1 LLYPEARVN
10 SPLDFLARTIE
21 EPKEYK
27 PVAEQATPDSSTEES
42 QRGGLLLV
50 VDDNE
55 MNRDM
60 LSRRLQRHGHQVEVA
75 TNGREALSVI
85 NGQKFDLVLLD
96 IMMPEMNGYEV
107 LEHLKADKALRHIP
121 VIMITAVDEIES
133 VVRCIELGAD
143 DYLPKPF
150 NPVLLKARVTAS
162 LEKKW
167 LRDQQEAYTRQL
179 DLENRRKSDELEQ
192 ARQIQL
198 LMLPTK
204 PPVLPYL
211 EIAACQKTASEVGGD
226 YYDFFP
232 QANGK
237 LFVVVGDAT
246 GHGVSSG
253 LMVAMT
259 KASLLAT
266 DEAELT
272 GLVKKINRVLTRIDL
287 GRQLNMSLML
297 LEFLPKPGN
306 GVTVRASGGGIPPI
320 YVLRPGGKVEELLI
334 SGLPLG
340 VTEEAEYTLTE
351 FTLNPPDTML
361 LMSDGLAETFNSRR
375 ELLGFKHLKQALHKL
390 DVAHL
395 TVEQI
400 LEQVTNIG
408 DQWAAGH
415 PLQDDVTVVALK
427 AR

>member
-1 LLYPEARVN
+1 MV
-10 SPLDFLARTIE
+10 STTFE
-21 EPKEYK
+21 EQRERKG
-27 PVAEQATPDSSTEES
+27 VADPATSDSATEQTPR
-42 QRGGLLLV
+42 RGLVLV

-60 LSRRLQRHGHQVEVA
+60 LSRRLQRQGHRVEIA
-75 TNGREALSVI
+75 TNGREALAIIESR
-85 NGQKFDLVLLD
+85 KFDLVLLD

-107 LEHLKADKALRHIP
+107 LEFLKADHHLRHLP

-150 NPVLLKARVTAS
+150 NPVLLKARINAS

-167 LRDQQEAYTRQL
+167 LRDQQEAYTHQL

-198 LMLPTK
+198 LMLPTA
-204 PPVLPYL
+204 PPLLPHL

-232 QANGK
+232 RGDGK
-237 LFVVVGDAT
+237 LFIAIGDAT

-266 DEAELT
+266 EEAEPT
-272 GLVKKINRVLTRIDL
+272 ATVKKINRVLTRIDL

-297 LEFLPKPGN
+297 LEISPMQN
-306 GVTVRASGGGIPPI
+306 GKVTVRASGGGIPPI
-320 YVLRPGGKVEELLI
+320 YILRPGGLAEEVMI

-340 VTEEAEYTLTE
+340 VTEQTYYTLTE
-351 FTLNPPDTML
+351 FTLKPGEGIL
-361 LMSDGLAETFNSRR
+361 LMSDGLPETFNSRR
-375 ELLGFKHLKQALHKL
+375 ELLGFKQLKQALQQF
-390 DVAHL
+390 DVACL
-395 TVEQI
+395 TAEQI
-400 LEQVTNIG
+400 LDRVSTISDE
-408 DQWAAGH
+408 WADGY
-415 PLQDDVTVVALK
+415 PLQDDVTLVALK
-427 AR
+427 VK

>member
-1 LLYPEARVN
+1 MFQLP
-10 SPLDFLARTIE
+10 TIE
-21 EPKEYK
+21 EQRERK
-27 PVAEQATPDSSTEES
+27 PVVEQATPDPSAQETLRS
-42 QRGGLLLV
+42 GFLLV

-60 LSRRLQRHGHQVEVA
+60 LSRRLQRQGHQVSVA
-75 TNGREALSVI
+75 TDGREALTMI
-85 NGQKFDLVLLD
+85 KAQKFDLVLLD

-107 LEHLKADKALRHIP
+107 LEHLQADHTLRHIP

-150 NPVLLKARVTAS
+150 NPVLLKARINAS

-167 LRDQQEAYTRQL
+167 LRDQQEAYTLQL
-179 DLENRRKSDELEQ
+179 DLENRRKSNELEQ

-198 LMLPTK
+198 SMLPTA
-204 PPVLPYL
+204 PPLLPHL

-237 LFVVVGDAT
+237 LYVAIGDAT
-246 GHGVSSG
+246 GHGVGSG

-266 DEAELT
+266 DQDELT
-272 GLVKKINRVLTRIDL
+272 NVVRKINRVLTRIDL
-287 GRQLNMSLML
+287 GSQLNMSLLL
-297 LEFLPKPGN
+297 LEISAMQAGSL
-306 GVTVRASGGGIPPI
+306 TVRASGGGIPPI
-320 YVLRPGGKVEELLI
+320 YVLRPGGIAEEVLI

-340 VTEEAEYTLTE
+340 VTEDATYTLTE
-351 FTLNPPDTML
+351 FSLNPSDTIL
-361 LMSDGLAETFNSRR
+361 LMSDGLPETFNSTRQ
-375 ELLGFKHLKQALHKL
+375 LLGFKHLKNALHHL
-390 DVAHL
+390 DVTCL
-395 TVEQI
+395 TAPQI
-400 LEQVTNIG
+400 LERVINVG
-408 DQWAAGH
+408 DEWANGH
-415 PLQDDVTVVALK
+415 PLQDDVTLVALK
-427 AR
+427 AK

>member
-1 LLYPEARVN
+1 MADPAT
-10 SPLDFLARTIE
+10 SDAS
-21 EPKEYK
+21 
-27 PVAEQATPDSSTEES
+27 AEQTPR
-42 QRGGLLLV
+42 RGLVLV

-60 LSRRLQRHGHQVEVA
+60 LSRRLQRQGHHVEIA
-75 TNGREALSVI
+75 THGREALAMIESH
-85 NGQKFDLVLLD
+85 KFDLVLLD

-107 LEHLKADKALRHIP
+107 LEFLKADHNLRHLP

-150 NPVLLKARVTAS
+150 NPVLLKARINAS

-167 LRDQQEAYTRQL
+167 LRDQQEAYTHQL
-179 DLENRRKSDELEQ
+179 DLENRRKSEELEQ

-198 LMLPTK
+198 LMLPTA
-204 PPVLPYL
+204 PPLLPHL

-232 QANGK
+232 RGDGK
-237 LFVVVGDAT
+237 LFIAIGDAT

-266 DEAELT
+266 EETEPTTA
-272 GLVKKINRVLTRIDL
+272 VKKINRVLTRIDL

-297 LEFLPKPGN
+297 LEISPIQN
-306 GVTVRASGGGIPPI
+306 GRVMVRASGGGIPPI
-320 YVLRPGGKVEELLI
+320 YILRPGGLAEEVMI

-340 VTEEAEYTLTE
+340 VTEQTYYTLTE
-351 FTLNPPDTML
+351 FTLKPGEVIL
-361 LMSDGLAETFNSRR
+361 LMSDGLPETFNSRR
-375 ELLGFKHLKQALHKL
+375 ELLGFKQLKQALQHF
-390 DVAHL
+390 DVACL
-395 TVEQI
+395 TPEQI
-400 LEQVTNIG
+400 LERVSTIS
-408 DQWAAGH
+408 DEWADGYA
-415 PLQDDVTVVALK
+415 LQDDVTLVALK
-427 AR
+427 VK

>member
-1 LLYPEARVN
+1 VCTVEEQRERKLVADPGN
-10 SPLDFLARTIE
+10 SDPS
-21 EPKEYK
+21 
-27 PVAEQATPDSSTEES
+27 AEQTPR
-42 QRGGLLLV
+42 RGLVLV

-60 LSRRLQRHGHQVEVA
+60 LSRRLQRQGHQVEIA
-75 TNGREALSVI
+75 TQGREALAMI
-85 NGQKFDLVLLD
+85 ETRKFDLVLLD

-107 LEHLKADKALRHIP
+107 LEFLKADHNLRHLP

-150 NPVLLKARVTAS
+150 NPVLLKARINAS

-198 LMLPTK
+198 LMLPTA
-204 PPVLPYL
+204 PPLLPHL

-226 YYDFFP
+226 YYDFFR
-232 QANGK
+232 QVDGK
-237 LFVVVGDAT
+237 LFVAIGDAT
-246 GHGVSSG
+246 GHGVASG

-272 GLVKKINRVLTRIDL
+272 TLLKKINRVLTHIDL

-297 LEFLPKPGN
+297 LEISPLDN
-306 GVTVRASGGGIPPI
+306 GRVTVRASGGGIPPI
-320 YVLRPGGKVEELLI
+320 YILRPGGLAEEVMI

-340 VTEEAEYTLTE
+340 ITEQTYYTLTE
-351 FTLNPPDTML
+351 FTLKPGEIIL
-361 LMSDGLAETFNSRR
+361 LMSDGLPETFNSRR
-375 ELLGFKHLKQALHKL
+375 ELLGFKQLKQTLQQL
-390 DVAHL
+390 DVASL
-395 TVEQI
+395 SAEQI
-400 LEQVTNIG
+400 LERVSTIS
-408 DQWAAGH
+408 DEWAAGY
-415 PLQDDVTVVALK
+415 PLQDDVTLVALK
-427 AR
+427 VK

>member
-1 LLYPEARVN
+1 MV
-10 SPLDFLARTIE
+10 
-21 EPKEYK
+21 
-27 PVAEQATPDSSTEES
+27 EQATPNSSAEQTP
-42 QRGGLLLV
+42 RGGSLLV

-75 TNGREALSVI
+75 TNGREALSML
-85 NGQKFDLVLLD
+85 NAQAFDLVLLD

-107 LEHLKADKALRHIP
+107 LEHLKTNSTLRHIP
-121 VIMITAVDEIES
+121 IIMITAVDEIES

-167 LRDQQEAYTRQL
+167 LRDQQEAYTHQL

-198 LMLPTK
+198 LMLPTE
-204 PPVLPYL
+204 PPLLPHI

-232 QANGK
+232 QTSGK

-246 GHGVSSG
+246 GHGVGSG

-272 GLVKKINRVLTRIDL
+272 ILVKKINRVLTRIDL
-287 GRQLNMSLML
+287 GRQRNMSLML
-297 LEFLPKPGN
+297 LEILPKSGD
-306 GVTVRASGGGIPPI
+306 TVLVRVSGGGIPPI
-320 YVLRPGGKVEELLI
+320 YILRAGGQVEEVLI

-340 VTEEAEYTLTE
+340 VTEEATYTLTE
-351 FTLNPPDTML
+351 FTLHPLDTIL
-361 LMSDGLAETFNSRR
+361 LMSDGLPETFNSRR
-375 ELLGFKHLKQALHKL
+375 ELLGFKRLKQAFRQL
-390 DVAHL
+390 DV
-395 TVEQI
+395 TVLSADQI
-400 LEQVTNIG
+400 LDQVIQVG
-408 DQWAAGH
+408 DQWADGH
-415 PLQDDVTVVALK
+415 PLQDDITLVALK
-427 AR
+427 VK

>member
-1 LLYPEARVN
+1 MV
-10 SPLDFLARTIE
+10 
-21 EPKEYK
+21 
-27 PVAEQATPDSSTEES
+27 EQATPNPPAIEAPRS
-42 QRGGLLLV
+42 GLVLV

-75 TNGREALSVI
+75 VNGLEALAMI
-85 NGQKFDLVLLD
+85 ETQKFDLVLLD

-107 LEHLKADKALRHIP
+107 LEHLKADHALRHLP
-121 VIMITAVDEIES
+121 VIMITAVDEIDS

-150 NPVLLKARVTAS
+150 NPVLLKARINAS

-179 DLENRRKSDELEQ
+179 DLENRRKSDELDQ

-198 LMLPTK
+198 SMLPTA
-204 PPVLPYL
+204 PPLLPHL
-211 EIAACQKTASEVGGD
+211 EIAARQKTASEVGGD

-237 LFVVVGDAT
+237 LFVAIGDAT
-246 GHGVSSG
+246 GHGVGSG

-272 GLVKKINRVLTRIDL
+272 ALVKKINRILTRVDL

-297 LEFLPKPGN
+297 LEILPSQGDTL
-306 GVTVRASGGGIPPI
+306 TVRASGGGIPPI
-320 YVLRPGGKVEELLI
+320 YVLRPGGKVEEILI

-340 VTEEAEYTLTE
+340 VTEEARYTLTE
-351 FTLNPPDTML
+351 FSLAPTDTML
-361 LMSDGLAETFNSRR
+361 LMSDGLPETFNPRR
-375 ELLGFKHLKQALHKL
+375 ELLGFKQLRQALHQL
-390 DVAHL
+390 DVACL
-395 TVEQI
+395 TAEQTI
-400 LEQVTNIG
+400 EQLIAVG
-408 DQWAAGH
+408 DAWANGH
-415 PLQDDVTVVALK
+415 PIEDDVTLVALK
-427 AR
+427 VK

>member
-1 LLYPEARVN
+1 MILQAK
-10 SPLDFLARTIE
+10 TIE
-21 EPKEYK
+21 EQRERK
-27 PVAEQATPDSSTEES
+27 PVAEQVSPDSSAEETP
-42 QRGGLLLV
+42 RGGLLLV

-75 TNGREALSVI
+75 TNGREALSLI
-85 NGQKFDLVLLD
+85 NTQKFDLVLLD

-107 LEHLKADKALRHIP
+107 LEHLKTDHALRHIP

-167 LRDQQEAYTRQL
+167 LRDQQEAYTLQL
-179 DLENRRKSDELEQ
+179 DLENRRKSGELEQ

-198 LMLPTK
+198 LMLPTE
-204 PPVLPYL
+204 PPVLPHL

-259 KASLLAT
+259 KASLMAT

-272 GLVKKINRVLTRIDL
+272 SLVKKINRVLTRIDL

-297 LEFLPKPGN
+297 LEILAKSGSS
-306 GVTVRASGGGIPPI
+306 VIVRASGGGIPPI
-320 YVLRPGGKVEELLI
+320 YVLRPGGKVEEVLI

-351 FTLNPPDTML
+351 FTLNPSDTLL
-361 LMSDGLAETFNSRR
+361 LMSDGLPETFNARR
-375 ELLGFKHLKQALHKL
+375 ELLGFKQLKQALHQL

-395 TVEQI
+395 AVEQV
-400 LEQVTNIG
+400 LERVIDVG
-408 DQWAAGH
+408 DHWAAGH
-415 PLQDDVTVVALK
+415 PLQDDVTLVALK
-427 AR
+427 VK

>member
-1 LLYPEARVN
+1 LSQGEAWVN
-10 SPLDFLARTIE
+10 SMTTLQAQTIE
-21 EPKEYK
+21 EQHK
-27 PVAEQATPDSSTEES
+27 PVVEPASPDTLATEGP
-42 QRGGLLLV
+42 RGGLILV

-60 LSRRLQRHGHQVEVA
+60 LSRRLQRQGHQVEIA
-75 TNGREALSVI
+75 TNGREALALLTA
-85 NGQKFDLVLLD
+85 QKFDLLLLD

-107 LEHLKADKALRHIP
+107 LAHVKADLTLRHIP

-150 NPVLLKARVTAS
+150 NPILLKARINAS

-167 LRDQQEAYTRQL
+167 LRDRQEAYTLQL

-198 LMLPTK
+198 SMLPVA
-204 PPVLPYL
+204 PPSLPYL

-237 LFVVVGDAT
+237 FFVAIGDAT
-246 GHGVSSG
+246 GHGVGSG

-272 GLVKKINRVLTRIDL
+272 VLIKKINRVLTRIDL

-297 LEFLPKPGN
+297 LEISPNPTGTI
-306 GVTVRASGGGIPPI
+306 TVRASGGGIPPI
-320 YVLRPGGKVEELLI
+320 YILRPGGIAEEVLI

-340 VTEEAEYTLTE
+340 ITETANYNTTE
-351 FTLNPPDTML
+351 FTLNPTDVML
-361 LMSDGLAETFNSRR
+361 LMSDGLPETFNAHR
-375 ELLGFKHLKQALHKL
+375 ELLGFRQLKNALHRL
-390 DVAHL
+390 DITGL
-395 TVEQI
+395 TAAQI
-400 LEQVTNIG
+400 IEQVTAVG
-408 DQWAAGH
+408 DDWAAGH
-415 PLQDDVTVVALK
+415 PIQDDVTVVALK
-427 AR
+427 AK

>member
-1 LLYPEARVN
+1 MADPAT
-10 SPLDFLARTIE
+10 SDSA
-21 EPKEYK
+21 
-27 PVAEQATPDSSTEES
+27 AEQVSR
-42 QRGGLLLV
+42 RGLVLV

-60 LSRRLQRHGHQVEVA
+60 LSRRLQRQGHQVEIA
-75 TNGREALSVI
+75 TNGREALAMI
-85 NGQKFDLVLLD
+85 EAHKFDLVLLD

-107 LEHLKADKALRHIP
+107 LEFLKADHNLRHLP

-150 NPVLLKARVTAS
+150 NPVLLKARINAS

-167 LRDQQEAYTRQL
+167 LRDQQEAYTHQL
-179 DLENRRKSDELEQ
+179 DLENRRKSEELEQ

-198 LMLPTK
+198 LMLPTA
-204 PPVLPYL
+204 PPLLPQL

-232 QANGK
+232 RDDGK
-237 LFVVVGDAT
+237 LFIAIGDAT

-259 KASLLAT
+259 KASLMAT
-266 DEAELT
+266 EEAEPT
-272 GLVKKINRVLTRIDL
+272 TAVKKINRVLTRIDL

-297 LEFLPKPGN
+297 LEVSPAQN
-306 GVTVRASGGGIPPI
+306 GRVMVRASGGGIPPI
-320 YVLRPGGKVEELLI
+320 YILRPGGLAEEVMI

-340 VTEEAEYTLTE
+340 VTEQTYYTLTE
-351 FTLNPPDTML
+351 FTLKPGEVIL
-361 LMSDGLAETFNSRR
+361 LMSDGLPETFNSRR
-375 ELLGFKHLKQALHKL
+375 ELLGFKQLKQALQQF
-390 DVAHL
+390 DIACL
-395 TVEQI
+395 TAEQI
-400 LEQVTNIG
+400 LERVSTIS
-408 DQWAAGH
+408 DKWADGY
-415 PLQDDVTVVALK
+415 PLQDDVTLVALK
-427 AR
+427 VK